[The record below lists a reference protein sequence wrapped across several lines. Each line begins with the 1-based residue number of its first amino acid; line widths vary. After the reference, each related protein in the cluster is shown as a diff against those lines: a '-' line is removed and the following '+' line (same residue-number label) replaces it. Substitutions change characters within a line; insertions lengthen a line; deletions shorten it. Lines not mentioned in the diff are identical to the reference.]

1 MHPLALPTAK
11 LWQGRVP
18 PFSLGLT
25 PSLYLS
31 ALPTAKLG
39 RAPRTAPCHRG
50 GVDRSPE
57 PPLRFRPPLRLQ
69 PLPLHP
75 AHPSALP
82 TAKLGRAPSI
92 APHLR
97 GWVRPGGSPEAGGG
111 RSPPP
116 LGRGSGAR
124 SPRRGQRLTVHRET
138 RGT

>member
-1 MHPLALPTAK
+1 PPSPYLP
-11 LWQGRVP
+11 
-18 PFSLGLT
+18 
-25 PSLYLS
+25 

-39 RAPRTAPCHRG
+39 RALRVVPYRRG

-57 PPLRFRPPLRLQ
+57 PPFRRRPPLRRR

-111 RSPPP
+111 GSPPP
-116 LGRGSGAR
+116 LARGSGAR
-124 SPRRGQRLTVHRET
+124 SPRM
-138 RGT
+138 